1 MLEAGEIFGNEL
13 DGDPAGEVF
22 EDDLEGDPVGESVI
36 IDSLE
41 DIEFTLGPV
50 FLIEGGSTSVSDSG
64 NNVLRSV
71 EDTGVDF
78 SVVGEENLEGLNG
91 DGVGVEGV
99 AVGDGGNP
107 DDVRAAGDS

>member
-41 DIEFTLGPV
+41 DVEFTLGPV

-64 NNVLRSV
+64 NNALRSV
-71 EDTGVDF
+71 EDTGADF
-78 SVVGEENLEGLNG
+78 SVVGEESLEGLS
-91 DGVGVEGV
+91 GVGVEGV
-99 AVGDGGNP
+99 AVVDGGSP
-107 DDVRAAGDS
+107 VDVKADGDS